1 MTAPND
7 NNASSLPIG
16 QPATEVKRRGKKPS
30 GIIKDNVCV
39 RLTEE
44 SKDYLRG
51 VGKGSTSRGVDS
63 LIEWHRQAASAQT
76 AQQPVVAP

>member
-1 MTAPND
+1 MTALND
-7 NNASSLPIG
+7 NASSLPIG
-16 QPATEVKRRGKKPS
+16 QPATEMKRRGKKPS
-30 GIIKDNVCV
+30 GIIKDNVCI

-51 VGKGSTSRGVDS
+51 AGKGSTSRGVDS